1 LTCACSPVSL
11 LDEFVDLAVGD
22 EMGAAAHVGILI
34 EAVRP
39 ALGDALLGPQVVRV
53 LGQRVDQ
60 LLHLG
65 GQGHGAQVKRR
76 WFVAI
81 TLKHD

>member
-1 LTCACSPVSL
+1 VCTPVGF
-11 LDEFVDLAVGD
+11 LDEFVDLAVRD
-22 EMGAAAHVGILI
+22 EMGAAAHVGILVQ
-34 EAVRP
+34 AVRP
-39 ALGDALLGPQVVRV
+39 ALSDALLGPQVVRV

-65 GQGHGAQVKRR
+65 GQRHGAQVERR

-81 TLKHD
+81 ALK

>member
-1 LTCACSPVSL
+1 
-11 LDEFVDLAVGD
+11 
-22 EMGAAAHVGILI
+22 MGAAAHVGIFI
-34 EAVRP
+34 QAVRP

-65 GQGHGAQVKRR
+65 GQRHSAQVERR
-76 WFVAI
+76 WFVAVA
-81 TLKHD
+81 LKNAKKMKFLTKMVFLFFLPA